1 MTGARDVYANLLRDT
16 RGLRREQSKAREA
29 WYERLTWEDK
39 EETLFE
45 LEMLLKGLACFANPR
60 NHPGRPNPEP
70 PAAHDYRGE
79 LRVLQDVLAQATHC
93 VRQLLGERERAF
105 VFTRYLET
113 VLPEDTV
120 RQRLLKDQL
129 AQDTP
134 EESLLVLRNTFTAF
148 HDLAE
153 GLLRLPRVSHRLY
166 DGLVGTVVRE
176 IGRNTY
182 FDPLVA
188 LEFRPELDRIR
199 HPEVLEVLH
208 GVHEAAHKVVAVA
221 FLTLFRGLR
230 YAALI
235 DHYAASPTTV
245 RRAYAILAVF
255 RSDLRALAR
264 FLGRHAAGHLADA
277 FERQLLA
284 VPAHALR
291 EQHAQLS
298 HDAARLVGLRGTL
311 EGLANVLRVE
321 IRKVFERE
329 IPPLD
334 EDAPRVPD
342 GELGAQLVLATASLR
357 ATLHHAIRSLCAEL
371 APSAAAPE
379 LASESGAQREASE
392 RLRRDVWMFLQVLRA
407 FLAKAEAATVD
418 PDQWASHA
426 SFQFVR
432 EFLDHFRAIGYQL
445 VRASDY
451 GHLDR
456 FLSALDSLRDVD
468 LLDPRR
474 LRGAVDECAAFY
486 TFLDELFRNVSR
498 RAELRDVPFDKK
510 RAAEMLKIYLGAA

>member
-1 MTGARDVYANLLRDT
+1 
-16 RGLRREQSKAREA
+16 
-29 WYERLTWEDK
+29 
-39 EETLFE
+39 
-45 LEMLLKGLACFANPR
+45 
-60 NHPGRPNPEP
+60 
-70 PAAHDYRGE
+70 
-79 LRVLQDVLAQATHC
+79 
-93 VRQLLGERERAF
+93 
-105 VFTRYLET
+105 
-113 VLPEDTV
+113 
-120 RQRLLKDQL
+120 
-129 AQDTP
+129 
-134 EESLLVLRNTFTAF
+134 
-148 HDLAE
+148 
-153 GLLRLPRVSHRLY
+153 
-166 DGLVGTVVRE
+166 
-176 IGRNTY
+176 
-182 FDPLVA
+182 
-188 LEFRPELDRIR
+188 
-199 HPEVLEVLH
+199 
-208 GVHEAAHKVVAVA
+208 
-221 FLTLFRGLR
+221 
-230 YAALI
+230 
-235 DHYAASPTTV
+235 
-245 RRAYAILAVF
+245 
-255 RSDLRALAR
+255 
-264 FLGRHAAGHLADA
+264 
-277 FERQLLA
+277 
-284 VPAHALR
+284 
-291 EQHAQLS
+291 
-298 HDAARLVGLRGTL
+298 
-311 EGLANVLRVE
+311 
-321 IRKVFERE
+321 
-329 IPPLD
+329 
-334 EDAPRVPD
+334 VPD

-498 RAELRDVPFDKK
+498 RAELQGVPFDKK